1 MKSDSKRTTQCHL
14 HRIVGHSVSS
24 AMIVSEVPLLYA
36 KKGGRCLR
44 YTLKDNGRLEREMTS
59 SSLRLES
66 WGGEWSGAVDPLVG
80 SASISSLG
88 KDSFVATL
96 PCEKLL
102 SVALVQG
109 AAIQRVELDLR
120 QQLDGSPIAK
130 VQCFEE
136 SKATLK
142 LLVVD
147 AKATIY
153 IIHMQ
158 KDTLT
163 PTNCSTISIE
173 QLLDEQ
179 DIEYSGA
186 ELHTTMVAFSSATT
200 AIVALSPLI
209 LTVNLDQPSV
219 FIWSEKQVQELM
231 SASLGSILGRASS
244 ILLGRVEQ
252 LDMAPVSALSS
263 TQGWLFTLHADA
275 KMRQWKLDN
284 RGHPSQVHPV
294 SFQLPDQWST
304 SLAPFSFCITAQE
317 YAHKIAAVVHIQT
330 RQKGSTLHLVQ
341 SYHDGT
347 HQTVTPLQVPDDVS
361 TIVTLALQPGT
372 APQLFALATEEHP
385 GTTQITHFTSLVY
398 SSSRSGMDP
407 TPQTTLVDYTLDG
420 VADEE
425 LQRISA
431 ISAKDLNQIDTL
443 FLRHLFRP
451 SYPRATGTT
460 TGPSRATVEA
470 TISKLVK
477 GYKFVGSNLE
487 LETLTAMQQWRRI
500 EQGTL
505 ATQQTRSV
513 HDTYADEEEDS
524 DPMESNDQSQDDEEA
539 HIRRWRSFLTTL
551 WQQEAKMRDP
561 LCISA
566 LPDGRMVLMRANVLS
581 IVEGISGRS
590 LINEFDVLDE
600 RALRLLNKVE
610 AQRPD
615 SLYSIEAGLW
625 EVVTSCSL
633 VLQDQRELSQLE
645 GEMKNLGLWAQAGSF
660 AEMQR
665 MLKKITHVRLQ
676 QYLESA
682 PREVMF
688 PGLGNNLGL
697 DIATQS
703 IAPIPDIRIAAAGM
717 AVRGADSMRRLNI
730 GRCLLL
736 LAHSNESAVQ
746 NMVFTKYLHTLAT
759 MWAWS
764 QHVAMPSVSKSP
776 FMAFGDSPVSRKR
789 LSFGDE
795 DSASILPDS
804 NHKTTALDAHLIQ
817 ASTRLPPDLTLH
829 ELVMTL
835 AKAILESTFRS
846 PRDVGSQ
853 YQVLP
858 ELGCLPVPSKDDIA
872 SDYPRLA
879 LRLLATAT
887 LYSADMPN
895 ATIART
901 EAIAECLLI
910 EANHN
915 SELAEQM
922 RARANVLLD
931 PVDVR
936 GGSDLDEVA
945 ATYDSLMRASKD
957 FAPSIDVLESEQ
969 EMMKEIQR
977 ILYGYVDNAIRQDV
991 RRLCEKE
998 TVRTIFL
1005 PYFSTRGLPRMNNGQ
1020 LQSIE
1025 ALLQVLLR
1033 LSNLM
1038 NRLSIIE
1045 RRTDRLGR
1053 LTKSDNNSFSLVVQT
1068 ERTIREIEGLFPER
1082 MYMKMPEYI
1091 GLWSLL
1097 FRHSEA
1103 ARDWTMAVDACIKN
1117 PSRER
1122 QLKNFEQLVKGMVD
1136 AGALGDLLGLCASVK
1151 DLDVYE
1157 IAADALSRGN
1167 IGDRYTVGSKAPD
1180 YLGCLYAIHAN
1191 SGDWK
1196 RAAQAMDLRFGDAE
1210 RALLNDPGT
1219 INDALAARDL
1229 SLSAIAT
1236 SVAIQ
1241 LVPDPA
1247 DAFIVAGE
1255 FGPYPSITLV
1265 DDAEDLAPKSALKR
1279 TSDRSRRAQGHE
1291 GPQSKDGRLPRFMT
1305 TNELRARAVR
1315 SIAFETMFLDSVA
1328 TSLSPL
1334 VLSRPPLSVDIET
1347 VDQLAS
1353 FGYFSLAFAVAK
1365 ARAVCYFERNGSNM
1379 PNGTDLLSVVYTNVV
1394 CTYLVGLANKVDM
1407 DVDNYAH
1414 RPTISQLECTL
1425 SEFGG
1430 QKALPLSSYVSTSR
1444 YGSRKL
1450 LVNERL
1456 SASAMELIRR
1466 IVLDR
1471 DSSGTP
1477 IALEVARTF
1486 LEMSNSQLPY
1496 FLEDH
1501 LLGLSEQRS
1510 GLFGK
1515 TPKSSSSANA
1525 SALCTLFIHHCR
1537 YIDACHLVTR
1547 TLMGGDTEGE
1557 ARKAMSVSRIPEK
1570 GNIDFVPYN
1579 MIDMLWEL
1587 VDKTLRQGSISEST
1601 KSQLR
1606 VSRMKMEDAL
1616 KFHFNLLKIS
1626 EEGLRSARALAN

>member
-1 MKSDSKRTTQCHL
+1 
-14 HRIVGHSVSS
+14 
-24 AMIVSEVPLLYA
+24 MIVSEVPLLYA
-36 KKGGRCLR
+36 KKMGRCLR
-44 YTLKDNGRLEREMTS
+44 YSLQENGRLERTMMTS
-59 SSLRLES
+59 SPESL
-66 WGGEWSGAVDPLVG
+66 GGEWGGGVDPLVG

-109 AAIQRVELDLR
+109 ATILRVELDLR
-120 QQLDGSPIAK
+120 QQLDGSAIAK
-130 VQCFEE
+130 VQCFEA
-136 SKATLK
+136 SNTALK

-153 IIHMQ
+153 IINLQ

-163 PTNCSTISIE
+163 PTKYSTISIE
-173 QLLDEQ
+173 RLLEEQ

-186 ELHTTMVAFSSATT
+186 ELHTTMVSFPSITT
-200 AIVALSPLI
+200 AIIALSPLI
-209 LTVNLDQPSV
+209 LTVNLNEPSV
-219 FIWSEKQVQELM
+219 FVWSEKQVQELM
-231 SASLGSILGRASS
+231 SASIGSILGRASS

-252 LDMAPVSALSS
+252 FDMAPVSALAS

-275 KMRQWKLDN
+275 KMRQWKLN
-284 RGHPSQVHPV
+284 HRGHPYQVYPV
-294 SFQLPDQWST
+294 AFQLPDQWAT

-347 HQTVTPLQVPDDVS
+347 HQTVTPLQVPEDVS
-361 TIVTLALQPGT
+361 TILTLALQPGT
-372 APQLFALATEEHP
+372 APQLFALAAEEHP
-385 GTTQITHFTSLVY
+385 GTTQITHFSRLVY
-398 SSSRSGMDP
+398 PSSRSGLDP
-407 TPQTTLVDYTLDG
+407 TPRMTLVDYTLDG

-443 FLRHLFRP
+443 FLRHVFRP
-451 SYPRATGTT
+451 AYPRATGTT
-460 TGPSRATVEA
+460 AGPSRATVEA
-470 TISKLVK
+470 AISKLVK
-477 GYKFVGSNLE
+477 GYKFVGPNLE
-487 LETLTAMQQWRRI
+487 LETLKAMQQWRRT
-500 EQGTL
+500 EQST
-505 ATQQTRSV
+505 AVTQPTRSV
-513 HDTYADEEEDS
+513 YDTYADKEEDD
-524 DPMESNDQSQDDEEA
+524 DPMESNEPTPDDEEA

-551 WQQEAKMRDP
+551 WQQEARMRDP

-566 LPDGRMVLMRANVLS
+566 LPDGRMILMRANVLS
-581 IVEGISGRS
+581 ILEGISDVALMS
-590 LINEFDVLDE
+590 EFDVLDE
-600 RALRLLNKVE
+600 RAFRLITKVE
-610 AQRPD
+610 AQKPD

-625 EVVTSCSL
+625 DVVTSCSL
-633 VLQDQRELSQLE
+633 VLQDQRDLRQLE

-665 MLKKITHVRLQ
+665 LLKKMTPIKLQ
-676 QYLESA
+676 EYLESA
-682 PREVMF
+682 PKEVMF
-688 PGLGNNLGL
+688 PGLSNNLGL
-697 DIATQS
+697 AITNESAV
-703 IAPIPDIRIAAAGM
+703 PIPDIRIAAAGL
-717 AVRGADSMRRLNI
+717 AVRGLDGMRRLNI

-736 LAHSNESAVQ
+736 LAHSNESVVQ

-776 FMAFGDSPVSRKR
+776 FVAFGDSPVSRKR

-795 DSASILPDS
+795 DCSSILPSS

-817 ASTRLPPDLTLH
+817 ASARLPPDLTLQ
-829 ELVMTL
+829 ELVTTL
-835 AKAILESTFRS
+835 ANAVLESTFRT

-853 YQVLP
+853 YQLFP
-858 ELGCLPVPSKDDIA
+858 ELGCLPAPFKDDIA

-931 PVDVR
+931 PADFKR
-936 GGSDLDEVA
+936 GNDLHAVA
-945 ATYDSLMRASKD
+945 ATYDALIRAAKG
-957 FAPSIDVLESEQ
+957 FTPSMDVVDAEH
-969 EMMKEIQR
+969 EMMKELQR
-977 ILYGYVDNAIRQDV
+977 ILYGYVDSAIRLDV

-998 TVRTIFL
+998 TVRMVFL
-1005 PYFSTRGLPRMNNGQ
+1005 PYFSTGGLPRMSNGQ
-1020 LQSIE
+1020 MQSIE
-1025 ALLQVLLR
+1025 ALLHVLLR

-1038 NRLSIIE
+1038 HRLSIIE

-1053 LTKSDNNSFSLVVQT
+1053 LTKSDNNSLSLVVQT
-1068 ERTIREIEGLFPER
+1068 ERTIREIEGLFPQS
-1082 MYMKMPEYI
+1082 MYKEMPEYI

-1097 FRHSEA
+1097 FRHAEA
-1103 ARDWTMAVDACIKN
+1103 VRDWTMAVDACIKN
-1117 PSRER
+1117 PCRER
-1122 QLKNFEQLVKGMVD
+1122 QLRNFEQLVKGMVD
-1136 AGALGDLLGLCASVK
+1136 AGALSDLMGLCASVK
-1151 DLDVYE
+1151 DIDLYE
-1157 IAADALSRGN
+1157 IAADTLSRGN
-1167 IGDRYTVGSKAPD
+1167 MGDRHTVGSKAPN

-1196 RAAQAMDLRFGDAE
+1196 RAAQAMDLSFGDAE
-1210 RALLNDPGT
+1210 RALSSGAGS
-1219 INDALAARDL
+1219 INDTLAARDL

-1236 SVAIQ
+1236 MVAIQ

-1255 FGPYPSITLV
+1255 FGPYPSITLL
-1265 DDAEDLAPKSALKR
+1265 DDAEDLAPKSVLKR
-1279 TSDRSRRAQGHE
+1279 GSDRRAIVQGHE
-1291 GPQSKDGRLPRFMT
+1291 GLQSKEGRLSRFMT
-1305 TNELRARAVR
+1305 ANELRGRAVR
-1315 SIAFETMFLDSVA
+1315 SIAFETMFFDSLA
-1328 TSLSPL
+1328 TSLSPF

-1353 FGYFSLAFAVAK
+1353 FGYFSLAFEVAK
-1365 ARAVCYFERNGSNM
+1365 ARAACYNERNGSSM
-1379 PNGTDLLSVVYTNVV
+1379 PNGTDLLNILYTNVV
-1394 CTYLVGLANKVDM
+1394 CTHLVGLATNVDFVR
-1407 DVDNYAH
+1407 DECDNDMEIDKPSN
-1414 RPTISQLECTL
+1414 RPTISQLEYTL
-1425 SEFGG
+1425 NEFDGP
-1430 QKALPLSSYVSTSR
+1430 KALPFSAYVSASR
-1444 YGSRKL
+1444 YGSRKM
-1450 LVNERL
+1450 LVKERL
-1456 SASAMELIRR
+1456 SSSAMELIRR

-1471 DSSGTP
+1471 DSAATP
-1477 IALEVARTF
+1477 IALEVARSF
-1486 LEMSNSQLPY
+1486 LENGDSHLPY

-1501 LLGLSEQRS
+1501 LLGLSERRP

-1515 TPKSSSSANA
+1515 TPNGSSSANA
-1525 SALCTLFIHHCR
+1525 SALCALFIQRCR
-1537 YIDACHLVTR
+1537 YIDACNLVTQI
-1547 TLMGGDTEGE
+1547 LMGGDSEGE
-1557 ARKAMSVSRIPEK
+1557 ARKAMSASRIPEK

-1579 MIDMLWEL
+1579 MIDMLWDL
-1587 VDKTLRQGSISEST
+1587 VDKTLRQGSVSEST

-1606 VSRMKMEDAL
+1606 ISRMKMEDAL
-1616 KFHFNLLKIS
+1616 KFHFSLLKIS